1 MKHDLD
7 AHLPVIPIASDDVT
21 TFTVTTV
28 DGRKTFINGT
38 DIKDIFHKIDGLRL
52 EGKRWLETYDFF
64 LADQVHRIFI
74 NIDHIISI
82 E

>member
-1 MKHDLD
+1 MHKDLD
-7 AHLPVIPIASDDVT
+7 YIPETVHESDDPK

-28 DGRKTFINGT
+28 NGRKSFIDGD
-38 DIKDIFHKIDGLRL
+38 DIKDIFGKIDGLRL

-74 NIDHIISI
+74 NIDHIVSI

>member
-1 MKHDLD
+1 MYKDLNY
-7 AHLPVIPIASDDVT
+7 IPEQVSKDPT

-28 DGRKTFINGT
+28 DGRKSFIDGN
-38 DIKDIFHKIDGLRL
+38 DIKDIFGKIDGLRL

>member
-1 MKHDLD
+1 MHKDLNY
-7 AHLPVIPIASDDVT
+7 IPEQVSKDQT

-28 DGRKTFINGT
+28 DGRKSFIDGN
-38 DIKDIFHKIDGLRL
+38 DIKDIFGKIDGLRL